1 MFASIGSSDA
11 NAPQVT
17 EATMPLTEEDKA
29 LARTL
34 IGGAKKTFDNA
45 EALFTEAT
53 ILANSNA
60 WSRAL
65 FLLQISLEECAKIEM
80 LAAATTSLLMGHGV
94 DLKPLRR
101 AFSRHESKN
110 KVNAY
115 FLPRMEDEESAEEAG
130 DFARALQEFKELQEA
145 FHRDSN
151 ADKNASL
158 YVDFGDA
165 FTSPL
170 ELITEDTFVKVRTR
184 NEEFMALTHPKV
196 EMLFRWAHDLEDAAS
211 EVAELMGALD
221 FASVERGNPEHFK
234 AFRATFED
242 KIRELARKRLE
253 QSGSGD

>member
-1 MFASIGSSDA
+1 MK
-11 NAPQVT
+11 
-17 EATMPLTEEDKA
+17 EEEKA
-29 LARTL
+29 LAQTL
-34 IGGAKKTFDNA
+34 ISGARRTFANA

-53 ILANSNA
+53 ILANSSA

-65 FLLQISLEECAKIEM
+65 FLHQISLEECAKIEM
-80 LAAATTSLLMGHGV
+80 LAAATTSLLMGHAI

-115 FLPRMEDEESAEEAG
+115 FLPRTEVEESAEEAG
-130 DFARALQEFKELQEA
+130 DIAGALQEFEELQEA

-158 YVDFGDA
+158 YVDFGEV

-170 ELITEDTFVKVRTR
+170 ELVTEETFVKVRTR
-184 NEEFMALTHPKV
+184 NEEFMALTYPKV
-196 EMLFRWAHDLEDAAS
+196 EMLSRWAHNLEGAAS

-234 AFRATFED
+234 AFRATLED

-253 QSGSGD
+253 QSGNGD

>member
-11 NAPQVT
+11 NAPQFT

-65 FLLQISLEECAKIEM
+65 FLHQISLEECAKIEM
-80 LAAATTSLLMGHGV
+80 LAAATTSLLMGHRV

-101 AFSRHESKN
+101 AFSQHESKN

-115 FLPRMEDEESAEEAG
+115 FVPKTEDEELAEEAG
-130 DFARALQEFKELQEA
+130 DFAGALHAFKELQEA

-158 YVDFGDA
+158 YVDFSES

-170 ELITEDTFVKVRTR
+170 ELVTEETFVKVRKR
-184 NEEFMALTHPKV
+184 NEEFMALTYPKV
-196 EMLFRWAHDLEDAAS
+196 DMLARWAHDLEGAAS
-211 EVAELMGALD
+211 KVAGLMGALD
-221 FASVERGNPEHFK
+221 FARVERGNPEHFK
-234 AFRATFED
+234 AFRATLED

-253 QSGSGD
+253 QSRTGD